1 MDFQG
6 DCLSVLGFQP
16 QEAEREAVED
26 YIQRKIVTVIGMN
39 ESKPQKDQEAAPFLF
54 FEGGSET
61 SHYEDE
67 EIEGEYYSTSLE

>member
-16 QEAEREAVED
+16 QEVEREDVED

-39 ESKPQKDQEAAPFLF
+39 ESKPQEAAPFLF
-54 FEGGSET
+54 FEGGFET
-61 SHYEDE
+61 SYVDDE
-67 EIEGEYYSTSLE
+67 EIEGEYYSTFLE

>member
-16 QEAEREAVED
+16 QEVEREAVED

-39 ESKPQKDQEAAPFLF
+39 ESKPQEAAPLLF
-54 FEGGSET
+54 FEAGSET
-61 SHYEDE
+61 QYFDDE
-67 EIEGEYYSTSLE
+67 EIESEYYSSFLLE